1 MKNQIAFI
9 IFVFFGFSFLMYV
22 FPLIFVEAAKLESGV
37 TISAPSRNET
47 LPAGT
52 CGLQIISGAPI
63 NYGQLTVGQV
73 SNEQKVVIKNV
84 GTAPGKVMV
93 KGSAWTGGI
102 PPLDTYNAE
111 ITRVAVTPG
120 KDFGTKFALHTAEAT
135 ILGDLGAGQTG
146 ESFWSLYAD
155 PKLSGS
161 PHQEVSI
168 DLICVDKTNLKVTD
182 EYGND
187 LGSDCTKNPDGTYSC
202 TQDKNQV
209 YDNDDTIAKTPG
221 APHPL
226 PIPYPNTN
234 NATKAQIT
242 TD

>member
-1 MKNQIAFI
+1 MKYQVEINISLLAGLF
-9 IFVFFGFSFLMYV
+9 FVLSLFPFYYV
-22 FPLIFVEAAKLESGV
+22 NAEKVKIGV
-37 TISAPSRNET
+37 TITNPGT
-47 LPAGT
+47 TTPPAGT

-102 PPLDTYNAE
+102 PPLDTYSAE

-146 ESFWSLYAD
+146 ESFWSVYGD
-155 PKLSGS
+155 NHLSGS
-161 PHQEVSI
+161 PKQEVTI
-168 DLICVDKTNLKVTD
+168 DLTC
-182 EYGND
+182 
-187 LGSDCTKNPDGTYSC
+187 
-202 TQDKNQV
+202 
-209 YDNDDTIAKTPG
+209 
-221 APHPL
+221 
-226 PIPYPNTN
+226 
-234 NATKAQIT
+234 
-242 TD
+242 